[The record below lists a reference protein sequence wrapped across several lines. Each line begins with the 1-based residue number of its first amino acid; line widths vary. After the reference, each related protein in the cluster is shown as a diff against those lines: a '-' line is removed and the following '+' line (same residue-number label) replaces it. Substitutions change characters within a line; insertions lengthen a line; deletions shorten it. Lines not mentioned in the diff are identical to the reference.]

1 MRRRDFLKK
10 SGIALGAAGLTTFP
24 HVWVKDYQY
33 AWADDDEI
41 QVGVLYSLTGTTAI
55 VEKQLS
61 KVTEMAID
69 QINANG
75 GVLGKK
81 VVPITEDP
89 ASDPR
94 TFNEKANKLVVH
106 DRVPSV
112 FGSYTSASRKA
123 ALPVFEKR
131 KNLYWYPTFYEGFE
145 CSKNVIYTGAV
156 PNQQQE
162 NFVPWIIKQG
172 YNKFFIVG
180 SNYIYP
186 REMAKVCKILVER
199 EGGSWVADEYLE
211 LGHTE
216 WGSMVNKMK
225 TMWEAGECDCVY
237 SNVVGDS
244 IVAFRREFINQGLSY
259 DKFPIFATVCSE
271 IEVQAMGTDYA
282 AGSATSFPYF
292 QSVSNPANEKFVE
305 DVKSAMGGDTV
316 TYHAMECAYF
326 QVFLWAQSAEKAGE
340 VDPLSV
346 REASKG
352 QEVDAPEGRVR
363 IEPENLHCW
372 LTPRIGVWGSDG
384 QAEIVDEYAE
394 PLMPLPYSAY
404 GEAPDN
410 LFCTQ
415 AGLDSSKL
423 KT

>member
-10 SGIALGAAGLTTFP
+10 SGIALGAAGVTTFP
-24 HVWVKDYQY
+24 HVWVKDYQF

-41 QVGVLYSLTGTTAI
+41 EVGVLYSLTGTTAI

-81 VVPITEDP
+81 VVPIIEDP

-94 TFNEKANKLVVH
+94 TFNEKANKLVVR

-162 NFVPWIIKQG
+162 NFVPWITNQG

-271 IEVQAMGTDYA
+271 IEVQAMGPDYA
-282 AGSATSFPYF
+282 AGSVTSFPYF

-305 DVKSAMGGDTV
+305 DVKRTMGDDTV

-326 QVFLWAQSAEKAGE
+326 QVFLWAQSVEKAGE

-346 REASKG
+346 REASRG

>member
-81 VVPITEDP
+81 VVPIIEDP

-94 TFNEKANKLVVH
+94 TFNEKANKLVVR

-162 NFVPWIIKQG
+162 NFVPWITKQG

-271 IEVQAMGTDYA
+271 IEVQAMGADYA
-282 AGSATSFPYF
+282 AGSVTSFPYF
-292 QSVSNPANEKFVE
+292 QSVSNAANEKFVE
-305 DVKSAMGGDTV
+305 DVKSTMGGDTV

-326 QVFLWAQSAEKAGE
+326 QVFLWAQSVETAGE

>member
-1 MRRRDFLKK
+1 MKRRDFLKK

-41 QVGVLYSLTGTTAI
+41 EVGVLYSLTGTTAI

-69 QINANG
+69 QINARG

-81 VVPITEDP
+81 VVPIIEDP

-94 TFNEKANKLVVH
+94 TFNEKANKLVVR

-123 ALPVFEKR
+123 VFPVFEKR

-162 NFVPWIIKQG
+162 NFVPWITNQG

-211 LGHTE
+211 LGHSE

-225 TMWEAGECDCVY
+225 TMWESGECDCVY

-259 DKFPIFATVCSE
+259 DKFPIFSTVCSE
-271 IEVQAMGTDYA
+271 IEVQAMGPDYA
-282 AGSATSFPYF
+282 AGSVTSFPYF
-292 QSVSNPANEKFVE
+292 QSVSNPANEQFVE
-305 DVKSAMGGDTV
+305 DVKGTMGADTV

-326 QVFLWAQSAEKAGE
+326 QVFLWAQSVEKAGE

-346 REASKG
+346 REAAKG

-372 LTPRIGVWGSDG
+372 LTPRIGVWRSDG
-384 QAEIVDEYAE
+384 QAEIVDEYKE
-394 PLMPLPYSAY
+394 PLIPLPYSAY

>member
-1 MRRRDFLKK
+1 MKRREFLKK
-10 SGIALGAAGLTTFP
+10 SGLAAGAAGLATFP
-24 HVWVKDYQY
+24 HVWMKNYNY
-33 AWADDDEI
+33 AWADSDVI
-41 QVGVLYSLTGTTAI
+41 KVGVLYSLTGTTAI

-61 KVTEMAID
+61 KVTEMALD
-69 QINANG
+69 QINARG
-75 GVLGKK
+75 GVLGKQ
-81 VVPITEDP
+81 VVPIITDP
-89 ASDPR
+89 KSDPK
-94 TFNEKANKLVVH
+94 TFNEKANKLVVG

-123 ALPVFEKR
+123 VLPVFEKR

-162 NFVPWIIKQG
+162 NFVPWITNQG
-172 YNKFFIVG
+172 YKKFFIVG

-186 REMAKVCKILVER
+186 REMAKVCKILVKR

-211 LGHTE
+211 LGHSE

-225 TMWEAGECDCVY
+225 KMWEKGECDCVY

-271 IEVQAMGTDYA
+271 IEVQAMGPEYA
-282 AGSATSFPYF
+282 EGSVTSFPYF
-292 QSVSNPANEKFVE
+292 QTVDNPVNHKFVE
-305 DVKSAMGGDTV
+305 DVKATMGADTV

-326 QVFLWAQSAEKAGE
+326 QVFLWAQAVEKAGE

-346 REASKG
+346 REAAKG

-363 IEPENLHCW
+363 IEPENLHTW
-372 LTPRIGVWGSDG
+372 LTPRIGRWRADG
-384 QAEIVDEYAE
+384 QAEIIDEYAE
-394 PLMPLPYSAY
+394 PLRPLPYSAY
-404 GEAPDN
+404 GETN
-410 LFCTQ
+410 EHLFCKED
-415 AGLDSSKL
+415 GLDTSKL
-423 KT
+423 

>member
-41 QVGVLYSLTGTTAI
+41 EVGVLYSLTGTTAI

-81 VVPITEDP
+81 VVPIIEDP

-94 TFNEKANKLVVH
+94 TFNEKANKLVVR

-162 NFVPWIIKQG
+162 NFVPWITKQG

-211 LGHTE
+211 LGHSE

-225 TMWEAGECDCVY
+225 TMWEDGECDCVY

-271 IEVQAMGTDYA
+271 IEVQAMGADYA
-282 AGSATSFPYF
+282 AGSVTSFPYF
-292 QSVSNPANEKFVE
+292 QSVSNAANEKFVE
-305 DVKSAMGGDTV
+305 DVKSTMGADTV

-326 QVFLWAQSAEKAGE
+326 QVFLWAQAVEKAGE

-346 REASKG
+346 REAAKG

-372 LTPRIGVWGSDG
+372 LTPRIGLWGSDG
-384 QAEIVDEYAE
+384 QAEIIDAYEE

>member
-1 MRRRDFLKK
+1 MR
-10 SGIALGAAGLTTFP
+10 
-24 HVWVKDYQY
+24 
-33 AWADDDEI
+33 
-41 QVGVLYSLTGTTAI
+41 
-55 VEKQLS
+55 
-61 KVTEMAID
+61 
-69 QINANG
+69 G

-81 VVPITEDP
+81 VVPIIEDP

-94 TFNEKANKLVVH
+94 TFNEKVNKLVVR

-123 ALPVFEKR
+123 VLPVFEKR

-162 NFVPWIIKQG
+162 NFVPWITNQG

-211 LGHTE
+211 LGHSE

-225 TMWEAGECDCVY
+225 TMWENGECDCVY

-271 IEVQAMGTDYA
+271 IEVQAMGPDYA
-282 AGSATSFPYF
+282 AGSVTSFPYF
-292 QSVSNPANEKFVE
+292 QSVSNPANEQFVE
-305 DVKSAMGGDTV
+305 DVKGTMGADTV

-326 QVFLWAQSAEKAGE
+326 QVFLWAQSVEKAGE

-346 REASKG
+346 REAAKG

-372 LTPRIGVWGSDG
+372 LTPRIGVWRSDG
-384 QAEIVDEYAE
+384 QAEIVDEYKE
-394 PLMPLPYSAY
+394 PLIPLPYSAY

>member
-24 HVWVKDYQY
+24 HVWVKDYQF

-41 QVGVLYSLTGTTAI
+41 EVGVLYSLTGTTAI

-81 VVPITEDP
+81 VVPIIEDP

-94 TFNEKANKLVVH
+94 TFNEKANKLVVR

-162 NFVPWIIKQG
+162 NFVPWITKQG

-271 IEVQAMGTDYA
+271 IEVQAMGADYA
-282 AGSATSFPYF
+282 AGSVTSFPYF
-292 QSVSNPANEKFVE
+292 QTVSNAANEKFVE
-305 DVKSAMGGDTV
+305 DVKSTMGADTV

-326 QVFLWAQSAEKAGE
+326 QVFLWAQSVEKAGE

>member
-24 HVWVKDYQY
+24 HVWVKDYQF

-41 QVGVLYSLTGTTAI
+41 EVGVLYSLTGTTAI

-81 VVPITEDP
+81 VVPIIEDP

-94 TFNEKANKLVVH
+94 TFNEKANKLVVR

-162 NFVPWIIKQG
+162 NFVPWITKQG

-271 IEVQAMGTDYA
+271 IEVQAMGADYA
-282 AGSATSFPYF
+282 AGSVTSFPYF
-292 QSVSNPANEKFVE
+292 QSVSNAANEKFVE
-305 DVKSAMGGDTV
+305 DVKSTMGADTV

-326 QVFLWAQSAEKAGE
+326 QVFLWAQSVEKAGE

>member
-1 MRRRDFLKK
+1 
-10 SGIALGAAGLTTFP
+10 
-24 HVWVKDYQY
+24 
-33 AWADDDEI
+33 
-41 QVGVLYSLTGTTAI
+41 
-55 VEKQLS
+55 
-61 KVTEMAID
+61 
-69 QINANG
+69 
-75 GVLGKK
+75 
-81 VVPITEDP
+81 
-89 ASDPR
+89 
-94 TFNEKANKLVVH
+94 
-106 DRVPSV
+106 
-112 FGSYTSASRKA
+112 
-123 ALPVFEKR
+123 
-131 KNLYWYPTFYEGFE
+131 
-145 CSKNVIYTGAV
+145 
-156 PNQQQE
+156 
-162 NFVPWIIKQG
+162 
-172 YNKFFIVG
+172 
-180 SNYIYP
+180 
-186 REMAKVCKILVER
+186 
-199 EGGSWVADEYLE
+199 
-211 LGHTE
+211 
-216 WGSMVNKMK
+216 MVNKMK

-271 IEVQAMGTDYA
+271 IEVQAMGPDYA
-282 AGSATSFPYF
+282 AGSVTSFPYF

-305 DVKSAMGGDTV
+305 DVKRTMGDDTV

-326 QVFLWAQSAEKAGE
+326 QVFLWAQSVEKAGE

>member
-41 QVGVLYSLTGTTAI
+41 EVGVLYSLTGTTAI

-69 QINANG
+69 QINASG

-81 VVPITEDP
+81 VVPIIEDP

-94 TFNEKANKLVVH
+94 TFNEKANKLVVR

-162 NFVPWIIKQG
+162 NFVPWITKQG

-211 LGHTE
+211 LGHSE

-225 TMWEAGECDCVY
+225 TMWESGECDCVY

-271 IEVQAMGTDYA
+271 IEVQAMGADYA
-282 AGSATSFPYF
+282 AGSVTSFPYF

-305 DVKSAMGGDTV
+305 DVKSTMGADTV

-326 QVFLWAQSAEKAGE
+326 QVFLWAQAVEKAGE

-346 REASKG
+346 REAAKG

-372 LTPRIGVWGSDG
+372 LTPRIGLWGSDG
-384 QAEIVDEYAE
+384 QAEIIDAYEE

>member
-24 HVWVKDYQY
+24 HVWVKDYQF

-41 QVGVLYSLTGTTAI
+41 EVGVLYSLTGTTAI

-81 VVPITEDP
+81 VVPIIEDP

-94 TFNEKANKLVVH
+94 TFNEKANKLVVR

-162 NFVPWIIKQG
+162 NFVPWITKQG

-225 TMWEAGECDCVY
+225 TMWENGECDCVY

-271 IEVQAMGTDYA
+271 IEVQAMGADYA
-282 AGSATSFPYF
+282 AGSVTSFPYF
-292 QSVSNPANEKFVE
+292 QSVSNAANEKFVE
-305 DVKSAMGGDTV
+305 DVKSTMGGDTV

-326 QVFLWAQSAEKAGE
+326 QVFLWAQSVEAAGE